1 MRFCHVISVMSFL
14 SHLFSRVK
22 ETKDI
27 KRHLWGPQ
35 KMKRWT
41 WKFRK
46 TSEKVLAFYMCCM
59 SSESF
64 RILEEY
70 TDKFS
75 SVNMKVTSFLSCF
88 IKICKHIHWN
98 TSLFQNTLIAS
109 WQRYTL
115 IPSPYLLHLWIIMIP
130 ERWDS
135 CNGRDHPSCAP
146 LRPGSTSS
154 HTTGRKV
161 TGVKY
166 WLKAAGKILP
176 YSGFVQSLI
185 PYTRGEKWIGKSACV
200 PGCQRKPNFIPF
212 PGRTEIRNTGV
223 TFLVENS
230 CITTPSI
237 RKYSL
242 FL

>member
-27 KRHLWGPQ
+27 KRRLWGPQ

-115 IPSPYLLHLWIIMIP
+115 IPLPICCIYELLWSQKDGTRAMGEIT
-130 ERWDS
+130 
-135 CNGRDHPSCAP
+135 HPV
-146 LRPGSTSS
+146 RPSDPAARAATQQVEKSLVSST
-154 HTTGRKV
+154 G
-161 TGVKY
+161 
-166 WLKAAGKILP
+166 
-176 YSGFVQSLI
+176 
-185 PYTRGEKWIGKSACV
+185 
-200 PGCQRKPNFIPF
+200 
-212 PGRTEIRNTGV
+212 
-223 TFLVENS
+223 
-230 CITTPSI
+230 
-237 RKYSL
+237 
-242 FL
+242 